1 MTIHLT
7 GLLCPVLAGRAGS
20 SCCHSD
26 TMVRSVRWMVHSTL
40 PHTQLTFRVRM
51 MAMVELLDFVEQ
63 GQAEGLLAME
73 VDERIKKHSNSDT
86 EKVARI
92 DNMNENSYLR

>member
-1 MTIHLT
+1 MKQ
-7 GLLCPVLAGRAGS
+7 LLSLGHNGP
-20 SCCHSD
+20 
-26 TMVRSVRWMVHSTL
+26 VRWMVHSTL
-40 PHTQLTFRVRM
+40 PHTQLSFRVRM
-51 MAMVELLDFVEQ
+51 MAKVELLDFVEQ

-73 VDERIKKHSNSDT
+73 VDERIKKHSYSDT